1 MKLPFK
7 IKPSA
12 QAFRASFFINIIALI
27 FYFILNGG
35 FSINDLGYFLLTFFT
50 ASIILENFLTSYKS
64 RLEEINILKDQ
75 ENYRR
80 EFLGNVSHELK
91 TPLFTIQGYILTLI
105 EGALKDKKVRGKYLR
120 RSAKGV
126 DRLISIVKDLDLIT
140 QFESGIKTVDKTNF
154 NIYELIENVYDLMEF
169 ESEKNNI
176 KLLINN
182 KNITTVT
189 VNADK
194 ERILQVLTNLI
205 VNSIKYGKENGY
217 TEVKVEEYD
226 KDRIIVRVKDNG
238 EGIEDEHLPRLFERF
253 YRIDKNRSRKKGG
266 SGLGLSIV
274 KHIIDDLAFTQN
286 IITTKNDI
294 LSILK
299 KIQDLDP
306 PGVGARSLQE
316 CLLIQL
322 NKKTNSKESIF
333 NSIKI
338 IESEFEL
345 FSKKKFTKLSE
356 KLNLS
361 DSELKAAINEIS
373 KLNPKPGGSITSE
386 FSNNTII
393 PDFILKI
400 QDGELI
406 VELNKRNSPELK
418 LSNSYKDILEG
429 YKNDPN
435 KSKSQNQ
442 AIQFLKQKLDSAKW
456 FIEAVEQRYQTLFQ
470 TVNAIVTFQNDYFL
484 SGEESDLKPMI
495 LKDIAEKINMD
506 ISTVSRVANSKYIDT
521 PYGIKLLKSYFSEGM
536 VNKDGDEIS
545 TIEIKKTLKLIIESE
560 DKAKPLSDIELSE
573 NLSNKG
579 YKVARRTVSKYREQL
594 DIPVARLRKEL
605 Q

>member
-7 IKPSA
+7 TQPSK
-12 QAFRASFFINIIALI
+12 QAFQASFFINIIALI
-27 FYFILNGG
+27 FYFIVIGD
-35 FSINDLGYFLLTFFT
+35 FSINDLGYFILTFFT
-50 ASIILENFLTSYKS
+50 ASIVLENFLTSYKT

-140 QFESGIKTVDKTNF
+140 QFESGIKTVDKTDF

-169 ESEKNNI
+169 ESEKNNT

-182 KNITTVT
+182 KNITPVI

-274 KHIIDDLAFTQN
+274 KHIIEAHQEQIFV
-286 IITTKNDI
+286 K
-294 LSILK
+294 S
-299 KIQDLDP
+299 KIGQ
-306 PGVGARSLQE
+306 G
-316 CLLIQL
+316 
-322 NKKTNSKESIF
+322 T
-333 NSIKI
+333 
-338 IESEFEL
+338 
-345 FSKKKFTKLSE
+345 
-356 KLNLS
+356 
-361 DSELKAAINEIS
+361 
-373 KLNPKPGGSITSE
+373 E
-386 FSNNTII
+386 FSFT
-393 PDFILKI
+393 L
-400 QDGELI
+400 
-406 VELNKRNSPELK
+406 
-418 LSNSYKDILEG
+418 
-429 YKNDPN
+429 
-435 KSKSQNQ
+435 
-442 AIQFLKQKLDSAKW
+442 QK
-456 FIEAVEQRYQTLFQ
+456 
-470 TVNAIVTFQNDYFL
+470 
-484 SGEESDLKPMI
+484 P
-495 LKDIAEKINMD
+495 
-506 ISTVSRVANSKYIDT
+506 
-521 PYGIKLLKSYFSEGM
+521 
-536 VNKDGDEIS
+536 
-545 TIEIKKTLKLIIESE
+545 
-560 DKAKPLSDIELSE
+560 
-573 NLSNKG
+573 
-579 YKVARRTVSKYREQL
+579 
-594 DIPVARLRKEL
+594 
-605 Q
+605 

>member
-7 IKPSA
+7 IQPSA

-27 FYFILNGG
+27 FYFILIGD
-35 FSINDLGYFLLTFFT
+35 FSINDLGYFILTFFT
-50 ASIILENFLTSYKS
+50 ASIILENFLKSYKL

-169 ESEKNNI
+169 ESEKNNT

-182 KNITTVT
+182 KNITPVI

-274 KHIIDDLAFTQN
+274 KHIIEAHQEQIFVE
-286 IITTKNDI
+286 
-294 LSILK
+294 S
-299 KIQDLDP
+299 KIGQ
-306 PGVGARSLQE
+306 G
-316 CLLIQL
+316 
-322 NKKTNSKESIF
+322 T
-333 NSIKI
+333 
-338 IESEFEL
+338 
-345 FSKKKFTKLSE
+345 
-356 KLNLS
+356 
-361 DSELKAAINEIS
+361 
-373 KLNPKPGGSITSE
+373 E
-386 FSNNTII
+386 FSFT
-393 PDFILKI
+393 L
-400 QDGELI
+400 
-406 VELNKRNSPELK
+406 
-418 LSNSYKDILEG
+418 
-429 YKNDPN
+429 
-435 KSKSQNQ
+435 
-442 AIQFLKQKLDSAKW
+442 QK
-456 FIEAVEQRYQTLFQ
+456 
-470 TVNAIVTFQNDYFL
+470 
-484 SGEESDLKPMI
+484 P
-495 LKDIAEKINMD
+495 
-506 ISTVSRVANSKYIDT
+506 
-521 PYGIKLLKSYFSEGM
+521 
-536 VNKDGDEIS
+536 
-545 TIEIKKTLKLIIESE
+545 
-560 DKAKPLSDIELSE
+560 
-573 NLSNKG
+573 
-579 YKVARRTVSKYREQL
+579 
-594 DIPVARLRKEL
+594 
-605 Q
+605 